1 MKTERPDRPSFLIVG
16 ATGGIGES
24 LTRSLSTSGA
34 RLVLAARDEERLE
47 RLAGEVNGEFVAT
60 DATSFD
66 AVSSL
71 IESSGP
77 LDGVVNLC
85 GSILLKP
92 AHLTSE
98 TDFQETVALN
108 LTTSFAIVRASI
120 GSLRERGG
128 SIVLMSSA
136 AASVGL
142 ANHEA
147 ISAAKA
153 GVEGLVR
160 SAAATYASRDIRVN
174 CVAPGLVDTPLAKS
188 ITSNETA
195 LKASTAMHPLRRIGK
210 PEDVARVIE
219 WLLGPE
225 AMWITG
231 QTFGVDGGL
240 ARVRSRSA

>member
-1 MKTERPDRPSFLIVG
+1 MN
-16 ATGGIGES
+16 A
-24 LTRSLSTSGA
+24 
-34 RLVLAARDEERLE
+34 
-47 RLAGEVNGEFVAT
+47 EFVAT

-66 AVSSL
+66 AVRSL
-71 IESSGP
+71 FETTGP

-98 TDFQETVALN
+98 AEFHDTVALN

-153 GVEGLVR
+153 VWRASFVR
-160 SAAATYASRDIRVN
+160 
-174 CVAPGLVDTPLAKS
+174 PP
-188 ITSNETA
+188 
-195 LKASTAMHPLRRIGK
+195 RRM
-210 PEDVARVIE
+210 PR
-219 WLLGPE
+219 
-225 AMWITG
+225 T
-231 QTFGVDGGL
+231 TFE
-240 ARVRSRSA
+240 

>member
-1 MKTERPDRPSFLIVG
+1 
-16 ATGGIGES
+16 
-24 LTRSLSTSGA
+24 
-34 RLVLAARDEERLE
+34 
-47 RLAGEVNGEFVAT
+47 
-60 DATSFD
+60 
-66 AVSSL
+66 
-71 IESSGP
+71 
-77 LDGVVNLC
+77 
-85 GSILLKP
+85 
-92 AHLTSE
+92 
-98 TDFQETVALN
+98 
-108 LTTSFAIVRASI
+108 
-120 GSLRERGG
+120 
-128 SIVLMSSA
+128 MSSA

-160 SAAATYASRDIRVN
+160 SAAATYAPHDIRVN

-210 PEDVARVIE
+210 PGDIARVIE

-225 AMWITG
+225 ATWITG
-231 QTFGVDGGL
+231 QALGVDGGL